1 MNLEKHMSDRG
12 ALIIGSAIVIA
23 AIIVALS
30 HHYVPWSPNT
40 AIDCWTGN
48 YKIEVPGQNLEK

>member
-1 MNLEKHMSDRG
+1 MSDKG